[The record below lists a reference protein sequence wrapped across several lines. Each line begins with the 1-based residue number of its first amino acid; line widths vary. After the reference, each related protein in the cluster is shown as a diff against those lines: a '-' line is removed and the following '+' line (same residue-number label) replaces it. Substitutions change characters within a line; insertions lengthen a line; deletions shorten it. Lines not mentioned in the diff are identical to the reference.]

1 MYFSIKYHPT
11 FCHCLFAFRHHE
23 GLTKLLMK
31 MCFHKR
37 YKFTFWVK
45 SADHPQRVWKFLLRH
60 SRYFNS
66 ILILNCK
73 ECLSSIFDKYK
84 PRLIIWCI
92 PLDFIL
98 CCISLRL
105 FAVFGYF
112 SPRQTNAGQYVT
124 RGRQCTTA
132 PLPLCK
138 DLHGNTQT
146 RVKYKSKHTQIH
158 EHKSPTSPKNIKS
171 VHNNTRV
178 LCWGEMPGRCW
189 GFALYKEAISSDPSV
204 AGQDLLYLPTNYL
217 WTHSGRRMLDYW
229 LNFSGILLT
238 NWNGGIFL

>member
-1 MYFSIKYHPT
+1 MYFSIKYHPK
-11 FCHCLFAFRHHE
+11 FCHCLHSDI
-23 GLTKLLMK
+23 MK
-31 MCFHKR
+31 VCFHKR

-84 PRLIIWCI
+84 PRLIIWRI

-158 EHKSPTSPKNIKS
+158 EHKSPTSPKNIKKCAEQHKS
-171 VHNNTRV
+171 VMLGGNARSV
-178 LCWGEMPGRCW
+178 L
-189 GFALYKEAISSDPSV
+189 
-204 AGQDLLYLPTNYL
+204 
-217 WTHSGRRMLDYW
+217 
-229 LNFSGILLT
+229 GICSL
-238 NWNGGIFL
+238 